1 MWLIMLGVSD
11 NYVTPLEVVVCVNR
25 VEDSRGGSLGCGSNL
40 EVLLSS
46 YPESNR
52 FIFVVYHIQ
61 LLQAAQRPG
70 MCSVRRQD
78 LTSQSPR
85 CKG

>member
-1 MWLIMLGVSD
+1 MLGVSD

-52 FIFVVYHIQ
+52 FIFVVYQ
-61 LLQAAQRPG
+61 FNCSKLLKDLECAVLD
-70 MCSVRRQD
+70 VRIWQVSHRAV
-78 LTSQSPR
+78 R
-85 CKG
+85 VKVIW